1 MSSTFGSLPAS
12 PAAAREARASAA
24 LSAASVTVPHAV
36 GLGLLAFAPL
46 AGQVNVAALA
56 LWSAAVPGALLAVF
70 AGRPGVVHAPTTVV
84 ALLFATVVA
93 TATQFGRELGLQAPQ
108 VLAVAGATVAL
119 AFAVQW
125 LFGVLRLAVLARFL
139 PISVTHG
146 FAAGVGLSM
155 VAGQVAHGFGAGGWQ
170 AGLPALAWHAVFALG
185 VAVGAVAVQRRWP
198 QMPGL
203 LPAVALAAVAAAVF
217 AGSAPLQSAV
227 PAGNFGW
234 VPWPDWDGVPWGAVV
249 NGLGLKLASLAILMA
264 IVNSLDI
271 VVFNQELELEH
282 GVRGDPDAA
291 LRRESLVGVLCALV
305 GLIPASTS
313 ASRSRIALAQGR
325 PSQQVGR
332 VHAIVMLLVAA
343 TGHLW
348 LHCVPMAALAGA
360 LLLAGFNQVPRA
372 LWSRGYARAAPAIWA
387 QSWMVALVFASSG
400 GVGALIAGLVV
411 ATFVLLHS
419 SASTALRRTHLD
431 GQLRSRR
438 LRRGAA
444 EAWLAGRMPTLAVFE
459 LQGVMSFGVAAH
471 LSEQVRAT
479 LQPRHT
485 RVILDASRVAAWD
498 ATALARL
505 SALARDLGQQGIEAA
520 ACGLDEASAQSLGES
535 MQVFADLDRAME
547 WAEEAMLQ
555 DWPQAAAAAPLSD
568 VLGELGEGLSEAGR
582 HALEARLQRTELQPH
597 SQVFA
602 SGDTGSELSVVQGG
616 RITMSTAWPPARGMR
631 LATVGRGMAF
641 GEMAFLNGQPRT
653 ACAGTEDAPA
663 QLVRLGRRDFEQWAR
678 EHPDDGL
685 RFMNNLAQIGARR
698 LAATTRQLRAVLE

>member
-1 MSSTFGSLPAS
+1 MSSTFGSLPV
-12 PAAAREARASAA
+12 PAASREARASAA

-56 LWSAAVPGALLAVF
+56 LWSAAVPGALLALF

-119 AFAVQW
+119 AFGVQW
-125 LFGVLRLAVLARFL
+125 LFGALRLAVLARFL

-155 VAGQVAHGFGAGGWQ
+155 VAGQLAHGFGAGNWQ
-170 AGLPALAWHAVFALG
+170 AGAPALAWHALFALG
-185 VAVGAVAVQRRWP
+185 VAGGAVAVQKRWP

-203 LPAVALAAVAAAVF
+203 LPAVALAALVAAF
-217 AGSAPLQSAV
+217 ATSAPLKSAV
-227 PAGNFGW
+227 PAGGFGW
-234 VPWPDWDGVPWGAVV
+234 VPFPDWDGVPWGAVV
-249 NGLGLKLASLAILMA
+249 DGLGLKLVSLAMLMA
-264 IVNSLDI
+264 VVNSLDI

-291 LRRESLVGVLCALV
+291 LRRESLVGVLCALA

-332 VHAIVMLLVAA
+332 VHAVVMLLVAA

-348 LHCVPMAALAGA
+348 LHFVPMAALAGA

-387 QSWMVALVFASSG
+387 QSWMVALVFALSG
-400 GVGALIAGLVV
+400 GVGALVAGLVV

-419 SASTALRRTHLD
+419 SASTALRRSHLD

-471 LSEQVRAT
+471 LSEQVRAA

-505 SALARDLGQQGIEAA
+505 SALSRDLGQHGIEVVAS
-520 ACGLDEASAQSLGES
+520 GLDEAGAKSLGES
-535 MQVFADLDRAME
+535 MLVFADLDRAME

-555 DWPQAAAAAPLSD
+555 DWPQAAAAAPVSD
-568 VLGELGEGLSEAGR
+568 VLGEL
-582 HALEARLQRTELQPH
+582 
-597 SQVFA
+597 
-602 SGDTGSELSVVQGG
+602 
-616 RITMSTAWPPARGMR
+616 
-631 LATVGRGMAF
+631 
-641 GEMAFLNGQPRT
+641 
-653 ACAGTEDAPA
+653 
-663 QLVRLGRRDFEQWAR
+663 WAK
-678 EHPDDGL
+678 
-685 RFMNNLAQIGARR
+685 A
-698 LAATTRQLRAVLE
+698 